1 MYVLIGDVNALNIG
15 NKWNR
20 IVKRYH
26 NFSYYHM
33 HFFSFKHFSERISPQ
48 TTQKNV
54 WLRLISWQEDVKYS
68 LSWRIIPTETG
79 THGSFMREYDWNT
92 SED

>member
-1 MYVLIGDVNALNIG
+1 MYVLIGDVKALNIG

-33 HFFSFKHFSERISPQ
+33 HDAHFFI
-48 TTQKNV
+48 
-54 WLRLISWQEDVKYS
+54 
-68 LSWRIIPTETG
+68 
-79 THGSFMREYDWNT
+79 
-92 SED
+92 